1 LLIANLSS
9 SPPPFSILPL
19 SLAHYHYYYYLL
31 QFFVQPPPTSILI
44 LYLSTTYKLTL
55 QSQAIGYPHPLPPVA
70 PITSFCPICVSQ
82 STPTESGSSDRR
94 LSPLPL
100 ASTDSHPLPIYP
112 LPTVGEHPRIT
123 RLSHLCHF
131 WSFCVLLTRSYLAKK
146 HSLDPCPV
154 VPGRHARNN
163 DAALSV
169 VHDHQLL
176 TSPTT
181 QALCPSGLV
190 ALGSG
195 SSPPREE
202 FGLEASLD
210 L

>member
-1 LLIANLSS
+1 LV
-9 SPPPFSILPL
+9 FSILRLVGLVAYRELVLVPSPLLNPAAVSRPLPLLLLLTAVLCSTSSLQAYFTVTSDRISPPIASGRPHNLLLPNLRLSINSNRVRILRPTVVPSSFGLDRLASSTHL
-19 SLAHYHYYYYLL
+19 SLA
-31 QFFVQPPPTSILI
+31 
-44 LYLSTTYKLTL
+44 
-55 QSQAIGYPHPLPPVA
+55 
-70 PITSFCPICVSQ
+70 
-82 STPTESGSSDRR
+82 DR
-94 LSPLPL
+94 
-100 ASTDSHPLPIYP
+100 
-112 LPTVGEHPRIT
+112 GEHPRIT
-123 RLSHLCHF
+123 RLSHLCRF

-169 VHDHQLL
+169 VHGHQLL